1 VSAKRPKPPPSLG
14 KAGAELW
21 RSIVR
26 DLADGWE
33 LDSRELALL
42 ERACRCSDELVR
54 LEAAID
60 ADGITTDG
68 SKGQVRVHPA
78 LVEARQLRLTQLR
91 LLGSLELSDPAE
103 SVRSATAAQQ
113 QARRAAQIRWAD
125 HEKRAS
131 RRG

>member
-1 VSAKRPKPPPSLG
+1 MNAKRPKPPASLD
-14 KAGAELW
+14 KAGTELW
-21 RSIVR
+21 KSIVG
-26 DLADGWE
+26 DIAEGWE

-60 ADGITTDG
+60 ADGVTTGG

-103 SVRSATAAQQ
+103 SVRSPTASQKR
-113 QARRAAQIRWAD
+113 ARRAAEVRWAG
-125 HEKRAS
+125 HEKRG